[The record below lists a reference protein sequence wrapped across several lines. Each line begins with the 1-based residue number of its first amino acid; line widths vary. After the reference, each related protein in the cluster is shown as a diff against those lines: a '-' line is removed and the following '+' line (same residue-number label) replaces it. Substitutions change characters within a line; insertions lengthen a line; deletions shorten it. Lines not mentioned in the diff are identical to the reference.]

1 LFTVTFAPLCVS
13 MPFQRDAT
21 VCPLAKVHVSVQ
33 LVQEVVP
40 VFWMVIAAPKALEFC
55 GEVV

>member
-1 LFTVTFAPLCVS
+1 

-21 VCPLAKVHVSVQ
+21 VCPLANVHVSVQ
-33 LVQEVVP
+33 LVQDVVP
-40 VFWMVIAAPKALEFC
+40 VFWMVMAAPKALEFC